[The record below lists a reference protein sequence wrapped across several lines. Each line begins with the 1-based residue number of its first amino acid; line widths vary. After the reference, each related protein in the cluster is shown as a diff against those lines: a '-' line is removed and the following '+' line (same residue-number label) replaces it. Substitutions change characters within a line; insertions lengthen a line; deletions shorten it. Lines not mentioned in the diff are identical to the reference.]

1 MGSITLSCQVLNP
14 APPAPDRI
22 FEPLLRPVMPELNT
36 VRGIAVL
43 MVLLYHGFY
52 WGMDLSK
59 FASAERL
66 FLTAAWTGRLGVNLF
81 FVLSGFLITGL
92 LIDAKSREDYYK
104 RFYIRRSLRIL
115 PAFLLTLVVL
125 LAVRAA
131 SLSFVLLSAAYLA
144 NLTPLFG
151 VAIAYPVLW
160 SLAVEEH
167 FYLVWPAVVRKLS
180 NRAIAAVCVS
190 IVALSP
196 LLRLISFSLARRN
209 GWVSYE
215 IFDYTW
221 NSADG
226 LACGALLAIF
236 IREFKPS
243 RKTFARM
250 LGLLLAVAMAIW
262 IVGLPFGIFSRRL
275 PVGAALQI
283 VPWNF
288 GFVALVGFSLLLG
301 SGPSRRWSR
310 SPTLEFF
317 GEISYGLY
325 LYHLLFLNG
334 LEWLNVHGFFAN
346 VHFPLFLGLWIRF
359 GLLLG
364 IAVPVAYVS
373 RRYFEEPI
381 MRLKDRWT

>member
-1 MGSITLSCQVLNP
+1 
-14 APPAPDRI
+14 
-22 FEPLLRPVMPELNT
+22 MPELNT

-43 MVLLYHGFY
+43 MVLVYHAFY

-59 FASAERL
+59 FAPAERL

-81 FVLSGFLITGL
+81 FVLSGFLITGI
-92 LIDAKSREDYYK
+92 LIDARTREDYYK
-104 RFYIRRSLRIL
+104 RFYIRRSFRIL

-125 LAVRAA
+125 LAARVAP
-131 SLSFVLLSAAYLA
+131 LQFVLLSAAYLA

-167 FYLVWPAVVRKLS
+167 FYLVWPAVVCKLS
-180 NRAIAAVCVS
+180 SRAIMALCVS
-190 IVALSP
+190 IVVLSP
-196 LLRLISFSLARRN
+196 VTRLISFFLARRN

-236 IREFKPS
+236 LREFKPS
-243 RKTFARM
+243 RKTLARM
-250 LGLLLAVAMAIW
+250 LGLLLALAIA
-262 IVGLPFGIFSRRL
+262 IGTVGIPFGIFSRRL
-275 PVGAALQI
+275 PLGAALQI

-288 GFVALVGFSLLLG
+288 GFVALLGFFLLLG
-301 SGPSRRWSR
+301 SGPRRRWSR

-317 GEISYGLY
+317 GDISYGLY
-325 LYHLLFLNG
+325 LYHLFFLNG
-334 LEWLNVHGFFAN
+334 LGWLYGHGFFAI
-346 VHFPLFLGLWIRF
+346 VQFPLFLGLWIRF

-364 IAVPVAYVS
+364 IAVSVAYVS

>member
-1 MGSITLSCQVLNP
+1 
-14 APPAPDRI
+14 
-22 FEPLLRPVMPELNT
+22 MPELNT

-43 MVLLYHGFY
+43 MVLVYHAFY

-59 FASAERL
+59 FAPSERL

-81 FVLSGFLITGL
+81 FVLSGFLITGI
-92 LIDAKSREDYYK
+92 LIDARTREDYYK

-125 LAVRAA
+125 LAARVAP
-131 SLSFVLLSAAYLA
+131 LQFVLLSAAYLA
-144 NLTPLFG
+144 NLMPLFG

-180 NRAIAAVCVS
+180 SRAIMAVCVS

-196 LLRLISFSLARRN
+196 VTRLVSFFLVRRN

-236 IREFKPS
+236 LREFKPS
-243 RKTFARM
+243 RKTLARM
-250 LGLLLAVAMAIW
+250 LGLLLGLAIAIW
-262 IVGLPFGIFSRRL
+262 TVGIPFGIFSRRL
-275 PVGAALQI
+275 PLGAALQI

-288 GFVALVGFSLLLG
+288 GFVALLGFFLLLG
-301 SGPSRRWSR
+301 SGPRRRWSR

-317 GEISYGLY
+317 GDISYGLY
-325 LYHLLFLNG
+325 LYHLFFLDG
-334 LEWLNVHGFFAN
+334 LGWLYGHGFFAK

>member
-1 MGSITLSCQVLNP
+1 
-14 APPAPDRI
+14 
-22 FEPLLRPVMPELNT
+22 MPELNT
-36 VRGIAVL
+36 IRGVAIL
-43 MVLLYHGFY
+43 MVLVYHAFY
-52 WGMDLSK
+52 WGIDLSK
-59 FASAERL
+59 FAPAEKL

-92 LIDAKSREDYYK
+92 LIDGKTRKDYFK
-104 RFYIRRSLRIL
+104 RFYIRRGLRIL

-125 LAVRAA
+125 LVARAA
-131 SLSFVLLSAAYLA
+131 PFKFVLLSLAYLS

-167 FYLVWPAVVRKLS
+167 FYLVWPSVVSKLS
-180 NRAIAAVCVS
+180 NRAMLATCAA

-196 LLRLISFSLARRN
+196 ITRLISFHLALRN

-226 LACGALLAIF
+226 LACGAVLAIF
-236 IREFKPS
+236 VREFKPS
-243 RKTFARM
+243 RKTLAKM
-250 LGLLLAVAMAIW
+250 LGLLLALAFCILLAGI
-262 IVGLPFGIFSRRL
+262 PFGILTRRL

-283 VPWNF
+283 VPWDF

-301 SGPSRRWSR
+301 SGPWRRWSR

-317 GEISYGLY
+317 GDISYGLY
-325 LYHLLFLNG
+325 LYHLLVLNG
-334 LEWLNVHGFFAN
+334 LDWLNHHGYFGKVQF
-346 VHFPLFLGLWIRF
+346 HLFLGLWIRF

-364 IAVPVAYVS
+364 IAVLAAYVS
-373 RRYFEEPI
+373 RRYFEDPI
-381 MRLKDRWT
+381 LRLKSRWT